1 MTPTTDGQR
10 GDMGKP
16 APLTPRDPNEWLT
29 PTQVGKE
36 ARMDPRKVRL
46 ACRRRELTH
55 RNDGDDARPYFL
67 IRRRDMDA
75 WLASLLV
82 RAR

>member
-1 MTPTTDGQR
+1 MAD
-10 GDMGKP
+10 
-16 APLTPRDPNEWLT
+16 RDPSEWLT
-29 PTQVGKE
+29 PAQVAKE
-36 ARMDPRKVRL
+36 ARMNVRAVRL

-55 RNDGDDARPYFL
+55 RNDGDDTRPLFV

-75 WLASLLV
+75 WLATQLI